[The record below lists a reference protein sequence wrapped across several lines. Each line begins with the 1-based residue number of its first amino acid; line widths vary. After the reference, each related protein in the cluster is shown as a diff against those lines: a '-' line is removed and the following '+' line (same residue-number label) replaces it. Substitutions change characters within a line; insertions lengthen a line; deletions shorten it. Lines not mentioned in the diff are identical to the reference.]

1 MARKRKKSHFKSRR
15 KSRGIG
21 GFKVGKVSNMLTD
34 AASLG
39 AGAVIGELAI
49 AKIPFPATFMGQS
62 TEKFAGLKAVAAGVL
77 IKMLVPKN
85 KMADDAA
92 KVAIGVGIA
101 QTVKGFGLI
110 KGIYGD
116 PLQGT
121 DPFDQISGPYDRA
134 EGEPGSPLSGSE
146 YPQY

>member
-77 IKMLVPKN
+77 LKML
-85 KMADDAA
+85 
-92 KVAIGVGIA
+92 
-101 QTVKGFGLI
+101 
-110 KGIYGD
+110 
-116 PLQGT
+116 
-121 DPFDQISGPYDRA
+121 A
-134 EGEPGSPLSGSE
+134 ER
-146 YPQY
+146 